1 MSDPI
6 QIAVIGVGRMGA
18 VHAFHVL
25 ELGRET
31 GACQLAAV
39 VDANTER
46 ARAVL
51 GRLNSSSTPVFATVE
66 ELAAAKVSEA
76 SFIVTTTENHR
87 QNASV
92 LIEAGQRV
100 LMEKPLTGTVQEDR
114 DFCRQLDAGHPN
126 SIMLAFQRRFDPALQ
141 HARRLMEQGAI
152 GRVFKIVSALE
163 DSRPAPDGYQS
174 GGILPDMSV
183 HNVDELLWL
192 TGKTPVAAASIG
204 GRIYSHRVSTIN
216 EDFDDAFMY
225 LWFENE
231 LAGQVTVSRNHVPGY
246 RVETWVFG
254 EDGFIH
260 VGHFDRERFHVN
272 FEAYGRG
279 RTIEQRT
286 FPTRDYGEPMPEFV
300 DRFGYAYKEEL
311 AVFLDCY
318 RKGIAFPTSH
328 HDGLR
333 AMEVIDAAMKAKIE
347 PPASGRISI

>member
-1 MSDPI
+1 MPDPI
-6 QIAVIGVGRMGA
+6 RVAVVGVGRMGA
-18 VHAFHVL
+18 VHAFHVQ

-31 GACQLAAV
+31 GMCRLAAV
-39 VDANTER
+39 VDANGER

-51 GRLNSSSTPVFATVE
+51 SRLGAPDTPVLASVE
-66 ELAAAKVSEA
+66 ELAAANVSDA

-87 QNASV
+87 QNATV

-100 LMEKPLTGTVQEDR
+100 LMEKPLTGSVGEDR
-114 DFCRQLDAGHPN
+114 DFCGQLDARHPN
-126 SIMLAFQRRFDPALQ
+126 AIMLAFQRRFDPALQ
-141 HARRLMEQGAI
+141 HAKKLMADGAI
-152 GRVFKIVSALE
+152 GRVFKIFSALE
-163 DSRPAPDGYQS
+163 DSGPPPDGYKS

-204 GRIYSHRVSTIN
+204 NRHYNHRISTVE

-225 LWFENE
+225 LWFEGE
-231 LAGQVTVSRNHVPGY
+231 LSGQVTVSRNHVPGY
-246 RVETWVFG
+246 RVETTIFG
-254 EDGFIH
+254 EQGFIN

-279 RTIEQRT
+279 RTIEKRV

-300 DRFGYAYKEEL
+300 DRFGHAYKEEL
-311 AVFLDCY
+311 RVFLECCAS
-318 RKGIAFPTSH
+318 GAAFPTNH

-333 AMEVIDAAMKAKIE
+333 SMEVIAAAMRARVE
-347 PPASGRISI
+347 PSASGRI